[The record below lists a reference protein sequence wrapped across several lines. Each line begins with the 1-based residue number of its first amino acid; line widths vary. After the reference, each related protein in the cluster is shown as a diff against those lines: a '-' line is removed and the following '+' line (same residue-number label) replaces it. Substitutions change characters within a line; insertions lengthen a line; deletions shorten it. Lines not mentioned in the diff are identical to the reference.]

1 MKRELRVLPSARAGM
16 PELAG
21 AGDRFVK
28 RREPSHPALRA
39 TISRVGWSPGV
50 PFGMENSLWASRP
63 PARYRRGAPVPPE
76 HHSSTTSGDGA
87 RLSASERVGRGSGW
101 LAIQASMAAATSDH
115 TLVESVRLLEMEGV
129 GDELFSIAA
138 WSPLTRLSSSPLPL
152 LVTVN
157 SMPAICRRSVQQLGV
172 APRQFGERLLRCTWP
187 MYRAAA
193 TLTRICVKAQGDIL
207 AF

>member
-1 MKRELRVLPSARAGM
+1 MKRELRFLPSARAGM

-50 PFGMENSLWASRP
+50 PFGMENSLLASRP

-87 RLSASERVGRGSGW
+87 RLSASGVARVGLRFR
-101 LAIQASMAAATSDH
+101 ASMAAATSDH
-115 TLVESVRLLEMEGV
+115 TLVESVRLLEMEG
-129 GDELFSIAA
+129 ELRETSWLSSCTPALLKPDDINYSTSGRQKGQNKISA
-138 WSPLTRLSSSPLPL
+138 PGTRLGS
-152 LVTVN
+152 
-157 SMPAICRRSVQQLGV
+157 
-172 APRQFGERLLRCTWP
+172 
-187 MYRAAA
+187 
-193 TLTRICVKAQGDIL
+193 GDGNRP
-207 AF
+207 F

>member
-1 MKRELRVLPSARAGM
+1 MKRELRFLPSARAGM

-63 PARYRRGAPVPPE
+63 PARYRRGAPVPPD

-87 RLSASERVGRGSGW
+87 RLSASGVARVGLRFRHRWPQQRPTTLWSKASDSW
-101 LAIQASMAAATSDH
+101 RWRALAMN
-115 TLVESVRLLEMEGV
+115 
-129 GDELFSIAA
+129 FSQ
-138 WSPLTRLSSSPLPL
+138 SPPGRPWPDSLQRPLPL

-172 APRQFGERLLRCTWP
+172 APHQFGERLLRCTWP

-193 TLTRICVKAQGDIL
+193 TPTRICVKTQGDIL